1 MALAILGSEIINDQR
16 MIIDV
21 DKVGIKTSS
30 PTVELHVVGDGFF
43 TGTLTVPTI
52 VGTITTATNVIG
64 GISSVSN
71 LTVTSSADVSS
82 ISGTTLTYSTGK
94 FTSLNGNI
102 GIVTNLSGTNL
113 NYLGIGTLGSLS
125 IGSTEVISSNFQ
137 LKNITSLDSTT
148 VATIESAIE
157 LAPNNFNNLN
167 VSGISTLGY
176 GASPGN
182 IIVGFGST
190 ALIVNGSANISGAIT
205 ASAFYG
211 PSGNIEDIINSIT
224 GIAVSANNVPI
235 GTGFTTINF
244 IGSAV
249 SAFSGSSVANILID
263 PYINLDGGVPSTV
276 YGGITSID
284 GGGV

>member
-1 MALAILGSEIINDQR
+1 MALEILGLPIINDQR
-16 MIIDV
+16 MVIDV
-21 DKVGIKTSS
+21 DKIGIKTSS

-64 GISSVSN
+64 GIASVSN

-82 ISGTTLTYSTGK
+82 ISGTTLTYSTGR

-113 NYLGIGTLGSLS
+113 SYLGIGTLGSLS

-148 VATIESAIE
+148 LATIESAIE
-157 LAPNNFNNLN
+157 IAPNNFNNLN

-176 GASPGN
+176 GAQSGS
-182 IIVGFGST
+182 IIVGSGST
-190 ALIVNGSANISGAIT
+190 ALIVNGNTNVTGSVT
-205 ASAFYG
+205 ASSFYG
-211 PSGNIEDIINSIT
+211 PGGLINSFN
-224 GIAVSANNVPI
+224 GIAIRDNYVLV
-235 GTGFTTINF
+235 GLGFTTINF
-244 IGSAV
+244 VGTGV
-249 SAFSGSSVANILID
+249 SVSSSSSSVANILID
-263 PYINLDGGVPSTV
+263 PYINLDGGVPSSV
-276 YGGITSID
+276 YGGITSIN